1 MCCKTQVKDKIN
13 KSQLT
18 NTAFWRK
25 INELIYGK
33 AENIVEQIKPYKKSC
48 EYSYTLGAF
57 PTIELI
63 KNVPESVLQVIISP
77 ELDDRAL
84 ITELCNRHRI
94 PMIESKKQVE
104 RLSDKENV
112 YIIGVFRKFEK
123 ELRKDAPHIVLVNP
137 SNMGNLGTIIRTA
150 IGFGIH
156 DIAMIEPAADIYN
169 PKVVRASMGALFH
182 MNFKY
187 FDNFEAYAAMY
198 DGHEFFPFML
208 DADKTLVPGIYQG
221 EKPFSLIFGNEA
233 TGLDAKFHGYGTSVL
248 IPQSSEVDS
257 LNITVAVAVA
267 AYVFTEGRL

>member
-1 MCCKTQVKDKIN
+1 M
-13 KSQLT
+13 
-18 NTAFWRK
+18 
-25 INELIYGK
+25 E
-33 AENIVEQIKPYKKSC
+33 IVMEQIKPYKKSFD
-48 EYSYTLGAF
+48 YSYTLGAF

-63 KNVPESVLQVIISP
+63 KYTPEQVIQVVISP
-77 ELDDRAL
+77 ELEDRSI
-84 ITELCNRHRI
+84 ITELCKQHRI
-94 PMIESKKQVE
+94 PLIESKKTVE

-123 ELRKDAPHIVLVNP
+123 NLSYDAPHIVLVNP

-187 FDNFEAYAAMY
+187 FDSFEDYAAKY
-198 DGHEFFPFML
+198 TEHAFFPFML
-208 DADKTLVPGIYQG
+208 DADKTLVQGIYQG
-221 EKPFSLIFGNEA
+221 VKPFSLIFGNEA
-233 TGLDAKFHGYGTSVL
+233 TGLDAKFHEFGTSVL

-267 AYVFTEGRL
+267 SYVFTEGKLM

>member
-1 MCCKTQVKDKIN
+1 M
-13 KSQLT
+13 
-18 NTAFWRK
+18 
-25 INELIYGK
+25 
-33 AENIVEQIKPYKKSC
+33 EQIKPYKKSF

-63 KNVPESVLQVIISP
+63 KNAPDKVLQVIISP
-77 ELDDRAL
+77 ELEDREI
-84 ITELCNRHRI
+84 ITDLCKRYQI
-94 PMIESKKQVE
+94 PILESKKQIE

-112 YIIGVFRKFEK
+112 YIIGVFHKFEK
-123 ELRKDAPHIVLVNP
+123 ELSKDAPHIVLVNP

-156 DIAMIEPAADIYN
+156 DVALIEPAADIYN

-182 MNFKY
+182 MNFRY
-187 FDNFEAYAAMY
+187 FESFEEYSAMY
-198 DGHEFFPFML
+198 KEHEFFPFML
-208 DADKTLVPGIYQG
+208 DADKALVPGIYQG

-233 TGLDAKFHGYGTSVL
+233 TGLDERFHNYGTSVL

-267 AYVFTEGRL
+267 SYVFTEGTLK

>member
-1 MCCKTQVKDKIN
+1 M
-13 KSQLT
+13 
-18 NTAFWRK
+18 
-25 INELIYGK
+25 
-33 AENIVEQIKPYKKSC
+33 EQIKPYKKSF

-63 KNVPESVLQVIISP
+63 KNAPKQVLQVIVSP
-77 ELDDRAL
+77 ELEDRAV
-84 ITELCNRHRI
+84 ITELCNQYKI
-94 PMIESKKQVE
+94 PMLESKKQIE

-123 ELRKDAPHIVLVNP
+123 NLSQEAPHIVLVNP

-187 FDNFEAYAAMY
+187 FDSFEAYAAKY
-198 DGHEFFPFML
+198 EGHEFFPFML
-208 DADKTLVPGIYQG
+208 DADRTLVPGIYQG

-267 AYVFTEGRL
+267 SYVFTEGKLQS

>member
-1 MCCKTQVKDKIN
+1 MMM
-13 KSQLT
+13 
-18 NTAFWRK
+18 
-25 INELIYGK
+25 EP
-33 AENIVEQIKPYKKSC
+33 IKPYKKSF

-63 KNVPESVLQVIISP
+63 KNTPEQVLQVIISP
-77 ELDDRAL
+77 ELDDKS
-84 ITELCNRHRI
+84 IISELCKKNQI
-94 PMIESKKQVE
+94 PMLESQKQIE

-112 YIIGVFRKFEK
+112 YIVGVFKKFEK
-123 ELRKDAPHIVLVNP
+123 ELSKTSPHIVLVNP

-182 MNFKY
+182 MKFKY
-187 FDNFEAYAAMY
+187 FDSFEAYAAKY
-198 DGHEFFPFML
+198 DGHEYFPFML

-267 AYVFTEGRL
+267 SYVFTEGKLQS

>member
-1 MCCKTQVKDKIN
+1 ME
-13 KSQLT
+13 
-18 NTAFWRK
+18 A
-25 INELIYGK
+25 
-33 AENIVEQIKPYKKSC
+33 IKPYKKTF

-63 KNVPESVLQVIISP
+63 KNAPEQVMQVIISP
-77 ELDDRAL
+77 ELEDRAT
-84 ITELCNRHRI
+84 ITELCNEYRI
-94 PMIESKKQVE
+94 SMIESKKQIE

-123 ELRKDAPHIVLVNP
+123 ELSKDAPHIVLVNP

-187 FDNFEAYAAMY
+187 FDSFEAYAAKY
-198 DGHEFFPFML
+198 EGHEFFPFML

-267 AYVFTEGRL
+267 SYVFTEGKLMI

>member
-1 MCCKTQVKDKIN
+1 M
-13 KSQLT
+13 
-18 NTAFWRK
+18 
-25 INELIYGK
+25 
-33 AENIVEQIKPYKKSC
+33 EQIKPYKKSF

-63 KNVPESVLQVIISP
+63 KNAPEQVLQVIISP
-77 ELDDRAL
+77 DLEDRAV
-84 ITELCNRHRI
+84 ITELCNQYKI
-94 PMIESKKQVE
+94 PMLESKKQME

-112 YIIGVFRKFEK
+112 YIIGVFHKFEK
-123 ELRKDAPHIVLVNP
+123 ELSKEAPHIVLVNP

-182 MNFKY
+182 MNFRY
-187 FDNFEAYAAMY
+187 FDSFETYAAQY

-208 DADKTLVPGIYQG
+208 DADKTLVPGIYHG

-233 TGLDAKFHGYGTSVL
+233 TGLDERFHGYGTPVL
-248 IPQSSEVDS
+248 IPQSPEVDS

-267 AYVFTEGRL
+267 SYVFTEGKL

>member
-1 MCCKTQVKDKIN
+1 ME
-13 KSQLT
+13 S
-18 NTAFWRK
+18 
-25 INELIYGK
+25 
-33 AENIVEQIKPYKKSC
+33 IKPYKKSF

-63 KNVPESVLQVIISP
+63 KNAPKQVLEVIISP
-77 ELDDRAL
+77 ELEDREV
-84 ITELCNRHRI
+84 ITELCNHYKI

-112 YIIGVFRKFEK
+112 YIIGVFQKFEK
-123 ELRKDAPHIVLVNP
+123 ELSKDEPHIVLVNP

-156 DIAMIEPAADIYN
+156 DIALIEPAADIYN

-182 MNFKY
+182 MNFRY
-187 FDNFEAYAAMY
+187 FDSFETYAAKY

-208 DADKTLVPGIYQG
+208 DADKNLVPGIYHG
-221 EKPFSLIFGNEA
+221 KKPFSLIFGNEA
-233 TGLDAKFHGYGTSVL
+233 TGLDERFHGYGTSVL

-267 AYVFTEGRL
+267 SYVFTEGKLK

>member
-1 MCCKTQVKDKIN
+1 M
-13 KSQLT
+13 
-18 NTAFWRK
+18 
-25 INELIYGK
+25 
-33 AENIVEQIKPYKKSC
+33 EQIKPYKKSF

-63 KNVPESVLQVIISP
+63 KNAAEQVLQVIVSP
-77 ELDDRAL
+77 ELEDRDT
-84 ITELCNRHRI
+84 ITELCNRYRI
-94 PMIESKKQVE
+94 PIMESKKQIE

-123 ELRKDAPHIVLVNP
+123 ELSKDAPHIVLVNP

-156 DIAMIEPAADIYN
+156 DIALIEPAADIYN

-182 MNFKY
+182 MNFSY
-187 FDNFEAYAAMY
+187 FDSFETYEAKYSE
-198 DGHEFFPFML
+198 HEFFPFML

-221 EKPFSLIFGNEA
+221 DKPFSLIFGNEA
-233 TGLDAKFHGYGTSVL
+233 TGLDERFHRYGTSVL

-267 AYVFTEGRL
+267 SYVFTEGKLK

>member
-1 MCCKTQVKDKIN
+1 M
-13 KSQLT
+13 
-18 NTAFWRK
+18 
-25 INELIYGK
+25 
-33 AENIVEQIKPYKKSC
+33 EQIKPYKKSF

-63 KNVPESVLQVIISP
+63 KNASEQVLQVIISP
-77 ELDDRAL
+77 ELEDRET
-84 ITELCNRHRI
+84 ITDLCKRYQI
-94 PMIESKKQVE
+94 PILESKKQIE

-112 YIIGVFRKFEK
+112 YIIGVFHKFEK
-123 ELRKDAPHIVLVNP
+123 ELSKDAPHIVLVNP

-156 DIAMIEPAADIYN
+156 DIALIEPAADIYN

-182 MNFKY
+182 MNFHY
-187 FDNFEAYAAMY
+187 FESFEEYSAMY
-198 DGHEFFPFML
+198 KEHEFFPFML
-208 DADKTLVPGIYQG
+208 DADKTLVPDIYRG

-233 TGLDAKFHGYGTSVL
+233 TGLDERFHNYGTSVV

-267 AYVFTEGRL
+267 SYVFTEGTLK

>member
-1 MCCKTQVKDKIN
+1 M
-13 KSQLT
+13 
-18 NTAFWRK
+18 
-25 INELIYGK
+25 EP
-33 AENIVEQIKPYKKSC
+33 IKPYKKSF

-63 KNVPESVLQVIISP
+63 QNAPEQVLEVIVSP
-77 ELDDRAL
+77 DLEDRAV
-84 ITELCNRHRI
+84 ITELCNRYKI
-94 PMIESKKQVE
+94 PMLESKKQVE

-123 ELRKDAPHIVLVNP
+123 ELSKEAPHIVLVNP

-156 DIAMIEPAADIYN
+156 DVALIEPAADIYN

-182 MNFKY
+182 MNFRY
-187 FDNFEAYAAMY
+187 FDSFEVYADRY
-198 DGHEFFPFML
+198 GEHEFFPFML

-233 TGLDAKFHGYGTSVL
+233 TGLDERFHGYGTSVL

-267 AYVFTEGRL
+267 SYVFTEGKLK

>member
-1 MCCKTQVKDKIN
+1 M
-13 KSQLT
+13 
-18 NTAFWRK
+18 
-25 INELIYGK
+25 K
-33 AENIVEQIKPYKKSC
+33 AYRMEIVMEQIKPYKKSFA
-48 EYSYTLGAF
+48 YSYTLGAF

-63 KNVPESVLQVIISP
+63 KNTPEQVMQVIISP
-77 ELDDRAL
+77 DLEDRAV
-84 ITELCNRHRI
+84 ITELCNQYKI
-94 PMIESKKQVE
+94 PMLESKKQIE

-112 YIIGVFRKFEK
+112 YIIGVFQKFEK
-123 ELRKDAPHIVLVNP
+123 ELSKEAPHIVLVNP

-187 FDNFEAYAAMY
+187 FDSFKDYATRY
-198 DGHEFFPFML
+198 SGHEFFPFML
-208 DADKTLVPGIYQG
+208 DAEKTLVPGIYQG
-221 EKPFSLIFGNEA
+221 DKPYSLIFGNEA
-233 TGLDAKFHGYGTSVL
+233 TGLDAKFHEYGTSVL

-267 AYVFTEGRL
+267 SYVFTEGKLK